1 MGVLKGFE
9 RRLEGAVEGM
19 FARIFKSGLQPIE
32 LAQAIQ
38 RYTTDHRHVTS
49 NGVVVCNDFRIS
61 LHPDDVERLS
71 GYGSSLAR
79 ELANVVSE
87 TAADHGWRVPGDIRI
102 TTVTDP
108 DIAVGRFE
116 LVGRVHTPDTDPHAR
131 AVAPGSGAAA
141 RDDAAGRPAPAVGAD
156 ATRSMPPP
164 AAAGAAAPAEAPGP
178 RLRLEVVDT
187 GQVLDLVA
195 GRYTIGRLASCDLP
209 VDSTT
214 VSREHAALLRRNDAW
229 WVVDLGST
237 NGTRVNGTRASEQ
250 PIRPGDRL
258 KVGTIE
264 IMARGA

>member
-38 RYTTDHRHVTS
+38 RYATDHRHVTS
-49 NGVVVCNDFRIS
+49 VGVVVCNDYRIS
-61 LHPDDVERLS
+61 IHPDDVERLS

-79 ELANVVSE
+79 ELANVVTE

-102 TTVTDP
+102 TTVSDA
-108 DIAVGRFE
+108 DIDVGRFE
-116 LVGRVHTPDTDPHAR
+116 LVGRVHTPDTDPTAQPVATPRAR
-131 AVAPGSGAAA
+131 Q
-141 RDDAAGRPAPAVGAD
+141 
-156 ATRSMPPP
+156 
-164 AAAGAAAPAEAPGP
+164 AAAPGPGATTNRPDATAAMPAPTAGDP
-178 RLRLEVVDT
+178 GAPSAPPVADVRLEVVAT
-187 GQVLDLVA
+187 GQVLDLVT
-195 GRYTIGRLASCDLP
+195 GRYTIGRLATCDLP

-214 VSREHAALLRRNDAW
+214 VSREHAALLKRNDTW

-237 NGTRVNGTRASEQ
+237 NGTRVNGVRASEH
-250 PIRPGDRL
+250 PVRPGDTL

-264 IMARGA
+264 INARSI